1 MYLTLF
7 RLHEVDEALKSSIVT
22 QNGTELQAA
31 GADVG
36 NAQTDRDS
44 QEQLEPPT
52 AYPAILPYK
61 SYVSMFCIC
70 S

>member
-7 RLHEVDEALKSSIVT
+7 RHHEVDEALKRSIVT
-22 QNGTELQAA
+22 QNSTELQAA
-31 GADVG
+31 GAETG
-36 NAQTDRDS
+36 NTQTNRDS

-61 SYVSMFCIC
+61 SYVSMFCIF